1 MVSHFP
7 TALAPNGLTESER
20 TKIMPKEAL
29 DPGIDLH
36 KLSILN
42 ESGEVDKDLEPD
54 LSDERLLRMHR
65 AMVWGRQFDERM
77 LKLQRGGRMGTFAP
91 IKGQEAS
98 QIGAVSALEDEDWFV
113 PSFRETAAEI
123 WRGKKPED
131 ILLVYAGYNE
141 GGAIPEGVNNFPVTI
156 PVGTQTLSAAGIAY
170 AVQYQEKPQVV
181 MVFFGDGA
189 TSEGDFHEAMN
200 FAGVFTLPLIF
211 LCQNNQWAI
220 SVPLK
225 KQTRSQTL
233 AQKAVAYGIP
243 GIQVDGNDV
252 LAVYAAAKE
261 AADRARENEGP
272 TLIECVTYRMSLH
285 TTADDPSRYR
295 TEEEVEAWEKKD
307 PISRFQTYL
316 MGKDILSEADLDSM
330 NEEIKQEIEDAEKKW
345 KEKTEDLTDPL
356 VMFDYQYDTLPP
368 YLKRQREELEEETS
382 G

>member
-1 MVSHFP
+1 
-7 TALAPNGLTESER
+7 
-20 TKIMPKEAL
+20 MPKEAL